1 MKGNEWDEKFH
12 KRGKRAQKKVFSSRK
27 FNVPVIPHGAS
38 LTGNFSELKWHS
50 TKVFSCLRA
59 HDERR
64 WLHHPFFPSNF
75 QFALEIR
82 DLFILLCWLFDVNG
96 VSLESSSG
104 SSETWEKWKFK
115 NWWKERVKQKK
126 KKSGKSSQ
134 CNFAT
139 FSIYV
144 LTWKSIFKCRTWRTA
159 EQDWRKKK
167 SRNTTFDV
175 YSSIVDV
182 RVLNCQTLN
191 SDQTHHLSLS
201 SHSVT
206 TKEKHTRSFQHVPQ
220 LQCCNAVIIEEQW
233 KKKA

>member
-1 MKGNEWDEKFH
+1 MAFDKSLQLPSRTRWKTMT
-12 KRGKRAQKKVFSSRK
+12 SS
-27 FNVPVIPHGAS
+27 S
-38 LTGNFSELKWHS
+38 L
-50 TKVFSCLRA
+50 
-59 HDERR
+59 
-64 WLHHPFFPSNF
+64 FPSNF

-82 DLFILLCWLFDVNG
+82 DLFTLLCWLFDVNG
-96 VSLESSSG
+96 VLLESSSG

-126 KKSGKSSQ
+126 KCGKSSQ

-159 EQDWRKKK
+159 EQDWRKK

-201 SHSVT
+201 SHSLWQR
-206 TKEKHTRSFQHVPQ
+206 TRNTLEASSTF
-220 LQCCNAVIIEEQW
+220 LSCNAVML
-233 KKKA
+233 